1 MAQPARKRGQFTLKT
16 YQADLY
22 TWSPDTTINKAN
34 VGRNVTQ
41 SFCNAT
47 PFSQGEDWICTYVY
61 ETVVEGANQK
71 RLAYVACD
79 YVK

>member
-1 MAQPARKRGQFTLKT
+1 MGLGPKKRGQYTLKT

-34 VGRNVTQ
+34 VGNKVIHN
-41 SFCNAT
+41 FCNAT
-47 PFSQGEDWICTYVY
+47 PFSQGEDWVCTYVY
-61 ETVVEGANQK
+61 ETEVDGAHQK

>member
-1 MAQPARKRGQFTLKT
+1 MGLPARKRGQYTLKT
-16 YQADLY
+16 YQAELY
-22 TWSPDTTINKAN
+22 TWSPDTTVNKAN

-41 SFCNAT
+41 NFCNAT
-47 PFSQGEDWICTYVY
+47 PFSQGEDWIVTYVY
-61 ETVVEGANQK
+61 ETEVEGAHQK